1 MKIDKQNKV
10 LIIISTGRYK
20 EISGDVYSLR
30 SSGWHKMSP
39 LVHVSGYMQLHIYNG
54 RRGINGVNTM
64 VYVHQLVYMLNNGS
78 YPPDFNIDHI
88 DRNPLNNDISNL
100 RVISSKDNNNNRKVS
115 VRPIKVNT
123 IRANEIKAIREL
135 MSSGLSQS
143 AIAKELNLN
152 RLSVRYIIKKIEN
165 NESMKYDK

>member
-1 MKIDKQNKV
+1 MKLDKQNKV
-10 LIIISTGRYK
+10 LAIISTGRYK

-39 LVHVSGYMQLHIYNG
+39 LVHVPGYMQVHLYNG
-54 RRGINGVNTM
+54 RRGVNGINVI
-64 VYVHQLVYMLNNGS
+64 VYVHQFVYMLNNGG

-100 RVISSKDNNNNRKVS
+100 RVISSKDNNNNRKES

-123 IRANEIKAIREL
+123 IRANEINAIREL
-135 MSSGLSQS
+135 MASNLSQS

-152 RLSVRYIIKKIEN
+152 RLSVRYIMKKIEN
-165 NESMKYDK
+165 NEPMKYDK